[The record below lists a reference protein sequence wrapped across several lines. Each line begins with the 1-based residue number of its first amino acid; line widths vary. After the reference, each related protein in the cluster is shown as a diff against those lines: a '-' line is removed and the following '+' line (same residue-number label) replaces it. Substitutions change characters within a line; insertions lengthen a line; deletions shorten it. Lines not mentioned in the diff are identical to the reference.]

1 MTNLDNIYVII
12 PLFNESKVLN
22 EVIDKVQGTFK
33 NIIVIDDGSTDN
45 SYELLL
51 KKDITLIRHPINLG
65 QGAAI
70 ATGFEYVK
78 KIENAF
84 AVITFDADGQHS
96 IDDAKKFAEAILN
109 CDEEI
114 IFGSRF
120 LGNEKNIPYIKR
132 NVLKIATFFTNIIT
146 GMKLSDTHNGLK
158 AIKKS
163 CIKKIDLDINGY
175 AFESQLIYQI
185 SKHRILYKEFP
196 ANIIY
201 TDYSMS
207 KGQSIRNGFIIIED
221 LLQSFKNK

>member
-1 MTNLDNIYVII
+1 MKNLDNVYVIL

-22 EVIDKVQGTFK
+22 EVLDEVQGAFK
-33 NIIVIDDGSTDN
+33 NIIVVDDGSTDN
-45 SYELLL
+45 SQDLLI
-51 KKDITLIRHPINLG
+51 KKDVTLIRHPINLG

-96 IDDAKKFAEAILN
+96 IDDAKEFAKTILD
-109 CDEEI
+109 CEEEI

-120 LGNEKNIPYIKR
+120 LGNEKNIPFMKR
-132 NVLKIATFFTNIIT
+132 NVLRIATFFTNIIT

-163 CIKKIDLDINGY
+163 CLKKLDLDINGY

-185 SKHRILYKEFP
+185 SKHEISYRELP
-196 ANIIY
+196 ASIIY
-201 TDYSMS
+201 TDYSKS

-221 LLQSFKNK
+221 IVRSIKKR

>member
-1 MTNLDNIYVII
+1 MKNLDNVYVIL
-12 PLFNESKVLN
+12 PLFNESKVLGK
-22 EVIDKVQGTFK
+22 VIDEVHSTFK
-33 NIIVIDDGSTDN
+33 NIIVVDDGSTDN
-45 SYELLL
+45 SYDLLL
-51 KKDITLIRHPINLG
+51 KKDVTLIKHPINLG

-70 ATGFEYVK
+70 ATGFEHVK

-96 IDDAKKFAEAILN
+96 IDDAKEFAKTILD
-109 CDEEI
+109 CEEEI

-120 LGNEKNIPYIKR
+120 LGNEKNIPFVKR
-132 NVLKIATFFTNIIT
+132 NVLKIATFITNIIT

-163 CIKKIDLDINGY
+163 CLKKLDLDINGY

-185 SKHRILYKEFP
+185 SKHKISYRELP

-201 TDYSMS
+201 TDYSIS

-221 LLQSFKNK
+221 IIQSINKK